1 MGTINEWTTAI
12 YCVLKEAFGETCTVG
27 DETMQMEPPC
37 LAVLLSQ
44 ASQKPGPN
52 GRGQRAVVFEVRGR
66 FTSAAQM
73 REAADTLFASI
84 GLLTLP
90 DGTCL
95 RGCGMRC
102 EAAYGLLH
110 FFVRYEGLV
119 SAVREIFVMEDLKSV
134 QTLD

>member
-73 REAADTLFASI
+73 REAADTLFASL

-102 EAAYGLLH
+102 EAAYPIRLRVTMTRRRTSTGLRRSRREESR
-110 FFVRYEGLV
+110 FV
-119 SAVREIFVMEDLKSV
+119 
-134 QTLD
+134 

>member
-1 MGTINEWTTAI
+1 MGTIDEWTTAI
-12 YCVLKEAFGETCTVG
+12 CRALKDAFGETCTVG

-37 LAVLLSQ
+37 LAVL
-44 ASQKPGPN
+44 
-52 GRGQRAVVFEVRGR
+52 FEVRGR
-66 FTSAAQM
+66 FASAAQM
-73 REAADTLFASI
+73 REAADTLFASL

>member
-1 MGTINEWTTAI
+1 MGTIDEWARAI
-12 YCVLKEAFGETCTVG
+12 HSVLKEAFDETCAVG
-27 DETMQMEPPC
+27 DETEEIQPPC
-37 LAVLLSQ
+37 LAVMLSQ

-66 FTSAAQM
+66 FTSAVQM
-73 REAADTLFASI
+73 REAADTLFSAL
-84 GLLTLP
+84 GLLPLP

-119 SAVREIFVMEDLKSV
+119 SAGREIPVMEDLKCV
-134 QTLD
+134 QTSD

>member
-1 MGTINEWTTAI
+1 MGTINEWTAAI

-73 REAADTLFASI
+73 REAADTLFSVL
-84 GLLTLP
+84 GLLPLP
-90 DGTCL
+90 DSTYL

-110 FFVRYEGLV
+110 FLCGMKGWYRPCGKFL
-119 SAVREIFVMEDLKSV
+119 
-134 QTLD
+134 

>member
-52 GRGQRAVVFEVRGR
+52 GCGQRAVVFEVRGR

-73 REAADTLFASI
+73 REAADTLFSVL
-84 GLLTLP
+84 GLLPLP
-90 DGTCL
+90 DSTYL

-110 FFVRYEGLV
+110 FFVRYEGVV
-119 SAVREIFVMEDLKSV
+119 SAVREIPVMEDLKRV
-134 QTLD
+134 QTSD

>member
-1 MGTINEWTTAI
+1 MGTIDEWTTAI
-12 YCVLKEAFGETCTVG
+12 CRALKDAFGETCTVG

-95 RGCGMRC
+95 RGG
-102 EAAYGLLH
+102 
-110 FFVRYEGLV
+110 VR
-119 SAVREIFVMEDLKSV
+119 AVRVR
-134 QTLD
+134 

>member
-12 YCVLKEAFGETCTVG
+12 YCVLKEAFGEMCTVG

-73 REAADTLFASI
+73 REAADTLFASL

-110 FFVRYEGLV
+110 FFVRYEGVV
-119 SAVREIFVMEDLKSV
+119 SAVREIPVMEDLKRV
-134 QTLD
+134 QTSD

>member
-73 REAADTLFASI
+73 RNILMRKWIS
-84 GLLTLP
+84 P
-90 DGTCL
+90 L
-95 RGCGMRC
+95 RT
-102 EAAYGLLH
+102 
-110 FFVRYEGLV
+110 
-119 SAVREIFVMEDLKSV
+119 LKSRRNLRCWKV
-134 QTLD
+134 CSKRKDG

>member
-12 YCVLKEAFGETCTVG
+12 YCVLKEAFGEMCTVG

-73 REAADTLFASI
+73 REAADTLFSVL
-84 GLLTLP
+84 GLLPLP
-90 DGTCL
+90 DSTYL
-95 RGCGMRC
+95 R

-110 FFVRYEGLV
+110 FFVRYEGVV
-119 SAVREIFVMEDLKSV
+119 SAVREIPVMEDLKRV
-134 QTLD
+134 QTSD

>member
-1 MGTINEWTTAI
+1 MGTIDEWTTAI
-12 YCVLKEAFGETCTVG
+12 CRALKDAFGETCTVG
-27 DETMQMEPPC
+27 DETM
-37 LAVLLSQ
+37 
-44 ASQKPGPN
+44 QKPGPN

-66 FTSAAQM
+66 FASAAQM
-73 REAADTLFASI
+73 REAADTLFASL